1 MFKPLLC
8 IRRLRRAMSMSERS
22 RRRDGDPRGNQRP
35 PEPKGLPPGRGPP
48 SEMGLT
54 PCAKGAAA
62 PVVAPRYSSRPASAA
77 EEPDRHGRS
86 RSRRHRHRHHRER
99 GERGPGDDKREKKTP
114 KTKKTAKSTSA
125 PSAPPPKPP
134 SSSDDDDDSDSDD
147 DEEEVPEEST
157 ALVVKGAATSD
168 NPAAAVPKWLQSRVD
183 NLTSKAVSFSR
194 ALVRA
199 QQALKTSS
207 RIAREAAQSFESEL
221 ENFTIAQREIDREFQ
236 TGNNN

>member
-1 MFKPLLC
+1 
-8 IRRLRRAMSMSERS
+8 MSERS

-62 PVVAPRYSSRPASAA
+62 PVVAPRYSSRPGPSHPSAA

-157 ALVVKGAATSD
+157 ALSEGSGYFGQPCCSSAEVA
-168 NPAAAVPKWLQSRVD
+168 
-183 NLTSKAVSFSR
+183 SKPR
-194 ALVRA
+194 
-199 QQALKTSS
+199 
-207 RIAREAAQSFESEL
+207 
-221 ENFTIAQREIDREFQ
+221 
-236 TGNNN
+236 G